1 HPVLPNCDDSATKDL
16 LIEHGWAETTV
27 AREQLY
33 DLALDPEEGRNLATA
48 WEHAHVASSLRDR
61 LLRWMRDTD
70 DPLLSGPVP
79 APRGSLVN
87 YQPQRSPSEP
97 TRKVTT

>member
-1 HPVLPNCDDSATKDL
+1 M
-16 LIEHGWAETTV
+16 

-33 DLALDPEEGRNLATA
+33 DLALDPEEGRNLATD

-61 LLRWMRDTD
+61 LVRWMRDTD

-79 APRGSLVN
+79 APPRALVN
-87 YQPQRSPSEP
+87 DQRQRSPSEP